1 VVDVELELEYIL
13 DPIDTLDSDADV
25 DEVEVDRVFEIECEW
40 VFLRNLCRLPVL
52 NKLCV
57 LFCPGEQ

>member
-1 VVDVELELEYIL
+1 VVDVELEYIL
-13 DPIDTLDSDADV
+13 DPIDTLDSDV

-40 VFLRNLCRLPVL
+40 VFLRNLFRLPVL

-57 LFCPGEQ
+57 FFLSWRTMMW

>member
-13 DPIDTLDSDADV
+13 DPIDTLDSDV

-40 VFLRNLCRLPVL
+40 VFLRNLFRLPVL

>member
-1 VVDVELELEYIL
+1 MVDVELELEYIL

-40 VFLRNLCRLPVL
+40 VFLRNLCRLLVL

>member
-1 VVDVELELEYIL
+1 MVDVELELEYDIL
-13 DPIDTLDSDADV
+13 DPIDTLDSDV